1 MKKENIFHTSCH
13 VHNKV
18 YSVIFDCSDPRAR
31 LDPVGR
37 SEPKARG
44 CPAEAINQ
52 IPLVIVL
59 LNFRF
64 QKCCDPKPR
73 LDPVGGS
80 KLEPGLL
87 RLFNY
92 LLKTFCLCYSI
103 SDFLITRK
111 HFVMGKPTNIYK
123 FKRPIKFTFIKM
135 HLQNR
140 SSEFKLFYKI
150 SMFERN
156 GVNAYDGAYS
166 AILPL

>member
-1 MKKENIFHTSCH
+1 MKKENIFHTNCH

-44 CPAEAINQ
+44 CPTEAINQ

-87 RLFNY
+87 RHFQLSSQNILFV
-92 LLKTFCLCYSI
+92 LF
-103 SDFLITRK
+103 
-111 HFVMGKPTNIYK
+111 HFRLFDYAEAFRYGQAHQ
-123 FKRPIKFTFIKM
+123 
-135 HLQNR
+135 HLQIQ
-140 SSEFKLFYKI
+140 KTHKI
-150 SMFERN
+150 YIYQ
-156 GVNAYDGAYS
+156 NAFTK
-166 AILPL
+166 